1 MSHLLYLSLIS
12 IFPSSLVFHML
23 SNGIFFLSRLIQ
35 NEPTFRGLFDGTVW
49 STPQVLNKLS
59 ESGPFRR

>member
-1 MSHLLYLSLIS
+1 
-12 IFPSSLVFHML
+12 ML

-49 STPQVLNKLS
+49 STPQMLNKLS